1 MKRAPNLKFLPK
13 EKFTEA
19 IIFAGADAYAHAKG
33 WEEGLGKQIA
43 EDTTPPV
50 WLGPKQLA
58 ELDNLQIIDKGR
70 HSARVYLAGNIEPRL
85 INAIGEKLAQA
96 GVQDAKLYKGIP
108 DHQPE
113 NWKEYLSRLRERIE
127 DSVLEDSMRHSLP
140 LSVGTDG
147 YDQEQDYTLKSY
159 LPANSLSS
167 IYGPSG
173 SYKSFLAVS
182 WACHVAGGFKWAGK
196 SVSPGAVMYVVGEG
210 GIGVP
215 RRIKAWEK
223 LHHVKLDNLFLV
235 NRPVFPV
242 RREETEEMIKAAK
255 DVKYRTGQPV
265 RLIVVDTLARCF
277 GGNDE
282 NDARDMGA
290 FIEGCDVIKRETGAT
305 LLVVHHSGKDDTKG
319 ARGSSAFRAA
329 LDAEFNIRREG
340 EGGAIILTCT
350 KMKDAEEPKQ
360 AAFDLRTVELFTDRD
375 GEIVSSLVVRD
386 IPREARELDP
396 ELAEIK
402 NLTGNHAALWQS
414 IRSRK
419 AKGETCNKAV
429 LRDDMEAM
437 MGDKARKSF
446 HQMAGETD
454 PRWANRGRLS
464 RRDYTTLRRIIAAAN
479 AVGALI
485 I

>member
-1 MKRAPNLKFLPK
+1 MKNAPNLKHLPK

-19 IIFAGADAYAHAKG
+19 VIFAGSEAYAHAKG

-50 WLGPKQLA
+50 YLGPKQLA
-58 ELDNLQIIDKGR
+58 ELDNLRIVDDGR
-70 HSARVYLAGNIEPRL
+70 RAVRIYLAGNIKPIQ
-85 INAIGEKLAQA
+85 INNIAEKLALA

-108 DHQPE
+108 DHEPE
-113 NWKEYLSRLRERIE
+113 DWREYLSRLREQVEVSLRE
-127 DSVLEDSMRHSLP
+127 ESLQHNLP
-140 LSVGTDG
+140 LSVGSDG

-182 WACHVAGGFKWAGK
+182 WACHVAAGMKWAGK
-196 SVSPGAVMYVVGEG
+196 SVSAGAVMYVVGEG

-223 LHHVKLDNLFLV
+223 KHRVKLNNLYLV

-242 RREETEEMIKAAK
+242 RREEMQEMIKAAR
-255 DVKYRTGQPV
+255 DVKSRTGQPV

-329 LDAEFNIRREG
+329 LDAEFNVRREG
-340 EGGAIILTCT
+340 DGGAIILTCT

-360 AAFDLRTVELFTDRD
+360 AAFDLRPVELFTDRD
-375 GEIVSSLVVRD
+375 GELISSLVVQD
-386 IPREARELDP
+386 LPREARDIDP
-396 ELAEIK
+396 ELADIK
-402 NLTGNHAALWQS
+402 HLTGNHAALWQS

-419 AKGETCNKAV
+419 AKGEPCNRSV
-429 LRDDMEAM
+429 LRDDMIAL
-437 MGDKARKSF
+437 MGENGRKGLTRWLEKLVRDGIIEVDV
-446 HQMAGETD
+446 MGEV
-454 PRWANRGRLS
+454 
-464 RRDYTTLRRIIAAAN
+464 TL
-479 AVGALI
+479 LKSH
-485 I
+485 

>member
-1 MKRAPNLKFLPK
+1 MKNAPNLKHLPK

-19 IIFAGADAYAHAKG
+19 VIFAGSEAYAHAKG

-50 WLGPKQLA
+50 YLGPKQLA
-58 ELDNLQIIDKGR
+58 ELDNLRIVDDGR
-70 HSARVYLAGNIEPRL
+70 RAVRIYLAGNIKPIQ
-85 INAIGEKLAQA
+85 INNIAEKLALA

-108 DHQPE
+108 DHEPE
-113 NWKEYLSRLRERIE
+113 DWREYLSRLREQVEVSLRE
-127 DSVLEDSMRHSLP
+127 ESLQHNLP
-140 LSVGTDG
+140 LSVGSDG

-182 WACHVAGGFKWAGK
+182 WACHVAAGMKWAGK
-196 SVSPGAVMYVVGEG
+196 SVSAGAVMYVVGEG

-223 LHHVKLDNLFLV
+223 KHRVKLNNLYLV

-242 RREETEEMIKAAK
+242 RREEMQEMIKAAR
-255 DVKYRTGQPV
+255 DVKSRTGQPV

-329 LDAEFNIRREG
+329 LDAEFNVRREG
-340 EGGAIILTCT
+340 DGGAIILTCT

-360 AAFDLRTVELFTDRD
+360 AAFDLRPVELFTDRD
-375 GEIVSSLVVRD
+375 GELISSLVVQD
-386 IPREARELDP
+386 LPREARDIDP
-396 ELAEIK
+396 ELADIK
-402 NLTGNHAALWQS
+402 HLTGNHAALWQS

-419 AKGETCNKAV
+419 AKGEPCNRSV
-429 LRDDMEAM
+429 LRDDMIAL
-437 MGDKARKSF
+437 MGENGRKGLTRWLEKLVRDGIIEVDI
-446 HQMAGETD
+446 MGEV
-454 PRWANRGRLS
+454 
-464 RRDYTTLRRIIAAAN
+464 TL
-479 AVGALI
+479 LKSH
-485 I
+485 

>member
-1 MKRAPNLKFLPK
+1 MKNAPNLKHLAK
-13 EKFTEA
+13 DKFTEVV
-19 IIFAGADAYAHAKG
+19 IFAGADAYAHAKA

-43 EDTTPPV
+43 EDTIPPV
-50 WLGPKQLA
+50 YLGPKQLA
-58 ELDNLQIIDKGR
+58 ELDNLRIVDAGR
-70 HSARVYLAGNIEPRL
+70 RCARVYIAGNIEPIQ
-85 INAIGEKLAQA
+85 INAIAGKLALA
-96 GVQDAKLYKGIP
+96 GVMDAQLYKGIS
-108 DHQPE
+108 DKQPE
-113 NWKEYLSRLRERIE
+113 NWREYLSRLREQG
-127 DSVLEDSMRHSLP
+127 VVEDSMLHSLP
-140 LSVGTDG
+140 LSVGSDG

-182 WACHVAGGFKWAGK
+182 WACHIAAGMKWAGK
-196 SVSPGAVMYVVGEG
+196 SVSAGAVMYVVGEG

-223 LHHVKLDNLFLV
+223 KHGRKLDNLYLV

-242 RREETEEMIKAAK
+242 RREEMQEMIKAAR
-255 DVKYRTGQPV
+255 DVKARTGQPV

-340 EGGAIILTCT
+340 DGGAIILTCT

-360 AAFDLRTVELFTDRD
+360 AAFDLRPVELFTDRD
-375 GEIVSSLVVRD
+375 GELISSLVVQD
-386 IPREARELDP
+386 LPREAREPAP
-396 ELAEIK
+396 ELADIK
-402 NLTGNHAALWQS
+402 HLTGNHAALWQS

-419 AKGETCNKAV
+419 AKGEPCNV
-429 LRDDMEAM
+429 SVIRDDITALFGENGRKGFKRWLDKLVRENIISIDDS
-437 MGDKARKSF
+437 GDI
-446 HQMAGETD
+446 TI
-454 PRWANRGRLS
+454 
-464 RRDYTTLRRIIAAAN
+464 T
-479 AVGALI
+479 
-485 I
+485 

>member
-1 MKRAPNLKFLPK
+1 MKNAPNLKHLPK
-13 EKFTEA
+13 DKFTEVV
-19 IIFAGADAYAHAKG
+19 IFAGADAYAHAKA

-43 EDTTPPV
+43 EDTIPPV
-50 WLGPKQLA
+50 YLGPKQLA
-58 ELDNLQIIDKGR
+58 ELDNLRIVDAGR
-70 HSARVYLAGNIEPRL
+70 RCARVYIAGDIEPIQ
-85 INAIGEKLAQA
+85 INAIAGKLALA
-96 GVQDAKLYKGIP
+96 GVMDAQLYKGIP
-108 DHQPE
+108 DKQPE
-113 NWKEYLSRLRERIE
+113 NWREYLSRLREQGVV
-127 DSVLEDSMRHSLP
+127 DDSMLHSLP
-140 LSVGTDG
+140 LSVGSDG

-182 WACHVAGGFKWAGK
+182 WACHIAAGMKWAGK
-196 SVSPGAVMYVVGEG
+196 SVSAGAVMYVVGEG

-223 LHHVKLDNLFLV
+223 KHGRTLDNLYLV

-242 RREETEEMIKAAK
+242 RREEMQEMIKAAR
-255 DVKYRTGQPV
+255 DVKARTGQPV

-340 EGGAIILTCT
+340 DGGAIILTCT

-360 AAFDLRTVELFTDRD
+360 VAFDLSPVVLFTDRD
-375 GEIVSSLVVRD
+375 GELISSLVVQD
-386 IPREARELDP
+386 LPREAREPDP
-396 ELAEIK
+396 ELADIK
-402 NLTGNHAALWQS
+402 HLTGNHAALWQS

-419 AKGETCNKAV
+419 AKGEPCNV
-429 LRDDMEAM
+429 SVIRDDITALFGENGRKGFKRWLDKLVRENIISIDDS
-437 MGDKARKSF
+437 GDI
-446 HQMAGETD
+446 TI
-454 PRWANRGRLS
+454 
-464 RRDYTTLRRIIAAAN
+464 T
-479 AVGALI
+479 
-485 I
+485 

>member
-1 MKRAPNLKFLPK
+1 MKNAPNLKHLPK

-19 IIFAGADAYAHAKG
+19 VIFAGSEAYAHAKG

-50 WLGPKQLA
+50 YLGPKQLA
-58 ELDNLQIIDKGR
+58 ELDNLRIVDDGR
-70 HSARVYLAGNIEPRL
+70 RAVRIYLAGNIKPIQ
-85 INAIGEKLAQA
+85 INNIAEKLALA

-108 DHQPE
+108 DHEPE
-113 NWKEYLSRLRERIE
+113 DWREYLSRLREQVE
-127 DSVLEDSMRHSLP
+127 VSVREESLRHSLP
-140 LSVGTDG
+140 LSVGSDG

-182 WACHVAGGFKWAGK
+182 WACHVAAGMKWAGK
-196 SVSPGAVMYVVGEG
+196 SVSAGAVMYVVGEG

-223 LHHVKLDNLFLV
+223 KHGVKLNNLYLV

-242 RREETEEMIKAAK
+242 RREEMQEMIKAAR
-255 DVKYRTGQPV
+255 DVKSKTGQPV
-265 RLIVVDTLARCF
+265 RLIVIDTLARCF

-329 LDAEFNIRREG
+329 LDAEFNVRREG
-340 EGGAIILTCT
+340 DGGAIILTCT
-350 KMKDAEEPKQ
+350 KMKDVEEPKQ
-360 AAFDLRTVELFTDRD
+360 AAFDLRPIELFTDRD
-375 GEIVSSLVVRD
+375 GELISSLVVQD
-386 IPREARELDP
+386 LPREAREPDP
-396 ELAEIK
+396 ELADIK
-402 NLTGNHAALWQS
+402 HLTGNHAALWQS

-419 AKGETCNKAV
+419 AKGEPCNV
-429 LRDDMEAM
+429 SVIRDDI
-437 MGDKARKSF
+437 
-446 HQMAGETD
+446 
-454 PRWANRGRLS
+454 
-464 RRDYTTLRRIIAAAN
+464 TTLFGENGRKGFKRWR
-479 AVGALI
+479 
-485 I
+485 

>member
-1 MKRAPNLKFLPK
+1 MKNAPNVKKLPK
-13 EKFTEA
+13 DKYTEA
-19 IIFAGADAYAHAKG
+19 IIFAGSDAYAHAKG
-33 WEEGLGKQIA
+33 WEEGMGKQIA
-43 EDTTPPV
+43 EDTTPPIY
-50 WLGPKQLA
+50 LGPKQLA
-58 ELDNLQIIDKGR
+58 ELDNLQIVDKGR
-70 HSARVYLAGNIEPRL
+70 RSARVYIAGDIEPIL

-96 GVQDAKLYKGIP
+96 GVQDARLYKGIP
-108 DHQPE
+108 DHEPE
-113 NWKEYLSRLRERIE
+113 DWREYLFRLREQFEVSVQE
-127 DSVLEDSMRHSLP
+127 DSLRHSLP
-140 LSVGTDG
+140 LSVGSDG

-182 WACHVAGGFKWAGK
+182 WACHVAAGIKWAGK
-196 SVSPGAVMYVVGEG
+196 SVSAGAVMYVVGEG

-223 LHHVKLDNLFLV
+223 KHGRKLDNLYLV

-242 RREETEEMIKAAK
+242 RREEMQEMIKAAR
-255 DVKYRTGQPV
+255 DVKTRTGQPV

-340 EGGAIILTCT
+340 DGGAIILTCT

-360 AAFDLRTVELFTDRD
+360 AAFDLHPVELFTDRD
-375 GEIVSSLVVRD
+375 GELISSLVVQD
-386 IPREARELDP
+386 MPREAREPDP
-396 ELAEIK
+396 ELADIK
-402 NLTGNHAALWQS
+402 HLTGNHAALWQS

-419 AKGETCNKAV
+419 AKGEPCNLSV
-429 LRDDMEAM
+429 IRDDITALFGENGRKGFKRWLDKLVRENIISIDDS
-437 MGDKARKSF
+437 GDI
-446 HQMAGETD
+446 T
-454 PRWANRGRLS
+454 
-464 RRDYTTLRRIIAAAN
+464 II
-479 AVGALI
+479 
-485 I
+485 

>member
-1 MKRAPNLKFLPK
+1 MKNAPNVKKLPK
-13 EKFTEA
+13 DKYTEA
-19 IIFAGADAYAHAKG
+19 IIFAGSDAYAHAKG
-33 WEEGLGKQIA
+33 WEEGMGKQIA
-43 EDTTPPV
+43 EDTTPPIY
-50 WLGPKQLA
+50 LGPKQLA
-58 ELDNLQIIDKGR
+58 ELDNLQIVDKGR
-70 HSARVYLAGNIEPRL
+70 RSARVYIAGDIEPIL

-96 GVQDAKLYKGIP
+96 GVQDARLYKGIP
-108 DHQPE
+108 DHEPE
-113 NWKEYLSRLRERIE
+113 DWREYLSRLREQFEVSVQE
-127 DSVLEDSMRHSLP
+127 DSLRHSLP
-140 LSVGTDG
+140 LSVGSDG

-182 WACHVAGGFKWAGK
+182 WACHVAAGIKWAGK
-196 SVSPGAVMYVVGEG
+196 SVSAGAVMYVVGEG

-223 LHHVKLDNLFLV
+223 KHGRKLDNLYLV

-242 RREETEEMIKAAK
+242 RREEMQEMIKAAR
-255 DVKYRTGQPV
+255 DVKTRTGQPV

-340 EGGAIILTCT
+340 DGGAIILTCT

-360 AAFDLRTVELFTDRD
+360 AAFDLHPVELFTDRD
-375 GEIVSSLVVRD
+375 GELISSLVVQD
-386 IPREARELDP
+386 MPREAREPDP
-396 ELAEIK
+396 ELADIK
-402 NLTGNHAALWQS
+402 HLTGNHAALWQS

-419 AKGETCNKAV
+419 AKGEPCNLSV
-429 LRDDMEAM
+429 IRDDITALFGENGRKGFKRWLDKLVRENIISIDDS
-437 MGDKARKSF
+437 GDI
-446 HQMAGETD
+446 T
-454 PRWANRGRLS
+454 
-464 RRDYTTLRRIIAAAN
+464 II
-479 AVGALI
+479 
-485 I
+485 

>member
-1 MKRAPNLKFLPK
+1 MKNAPNLKYLPK

-19 IIFAGADAYAHAKG
+19 VIFAGSDAYAHAKG

-43 EDTTPPV
+43 EDTTPPIY
-50 WLGPKQLA
+50 LGPKQLG
-58 ELDNLQIIDKGR
+58 ELDNLRIVDAGR
-70 HSARVYLAGNIEPRL
+70 RCARVYIAGDIEPIQ
-85 INAIGEKLAQA
+85 INAIAGKLALA
-96 GVQDAKLYKGIP
+96 GVMDARLYKGIP
-108 DHQPE
+108 DKQPE
-113 NWKEYLSRLRERIE
+113 DWREYLSRLRNQG
-127 DSVLEDSMRHSLP
+127 VVEDSMLHSLP
-140 LSVGTDG
+140 LSVGSDG

-182 WACHVAGGFKWAGK
+182 WACHIAAGMKWAGK
-196 SVSPGAVMYVVGEG
+196 SVSAGAVMYVVGEG

-223 LHHVKLDNLFLV
+223 KHGSKLDNLYLV

-242 RREETEEMIKAAK
+242 RREEMQEMIKAAR
-255 DVKYRTGQPV
+255 DVKSRTGQPV

-340 EGGAIILTCT
+340 DGGAIILTCT

-360 AAFDLRTVELFTDRD
+360 VAFDLSPVELFTDRD
-375 GEIVSSLVVRD
+375 GELISSLVVQD
-386 IPREARELDP
+386 LPREAREPDP
-396 ELAEIK
+396 ELADIK
-402 NLTGNHAALWQS
+402 HLTGNHAALWQS

-419 AKGETCNKAV
+419 AKGEPCNV
-429 LRDDMEAM
+429 SVIRDDITALFGENGRKGFKRWLDKLVRENIISIDDS
-437 MGDKARKSF
+437 GDI
-446 HQMAGETD
+446 TI
-454 PRWANRGRLS
+454 
-464 RRDYTTLRRIIAAAN
+464 T
-479 AVGALI
+479 
-485 I
+485 

>member
-1 MKRAPNLKFLPK
+1 MKNAPNLKHLPK

-19 IIFAGADAYAHAKG
+19 VIFAGSEAYAHAKG

-50 WLGPKQLA
+50 YLGPKQLA
-58 ELDNLQIIDKGR
+58 ELDNLRIVDDGR
-70 HSARVYLAGNIEPRL
+70 RAVRIYLAGNIKPIQ
-85 INAIGEKLAQA
+85 INNIAEKLALA

-108 DHQPE
+108 DHEPE
-113 NWKEYLSRLRERIE
+113 DWREYLSRLREQVE
-127 DSVLEDSMRHSLP
+127 VSVREESLRHSLP
-140 LSVGTDG
+140 LSVGSDG

-182 WACHVAGGFKWAGK
+182 WACHVAAGMKWAGK
-196 SVSPGAVMYVVGEG
+196 SVSAGAVMYVVGEG

-223 LHHVKLDNLFLV
+223 KHGVKLNNLYLV

-242 RREETEEMIKAAK
+242 RREEMQEMIKAAR
-255 DVKYRTGQPV
+255 DVKSKTGQPV
-265 RLIVVDTLARCF
+265 RLIVIDTLARCF

-282 NDARDMGA
+282 NDARDMGV

-329 LDAEFNIRREG
+329 LDAEFNVRREG
-340 EGGAIILTCT
+340 DGGAIILTCT

-360 AAFDLRTVELFTDRD
+360 AAFDLRPIELFTDRD
-375 GEIVSSLVVRD
+375 GELISSLVVQD
-386 IPREARELDP
+386 LPREAREPDP
-396 ELAEIK
+396 ELADIK
-402 NLTGNHAALWQS
+402 HLTGNHAALWQS

-419 AKGETCNKAV
+419 AKGEPCNV
-429 LRDDMEAM
+429 SVIRDDI
-437 MGDKARKSF
+437 
-446 HQMAGETD
+446 
-454 PRWANRGRLS
+454 
-464 RRDYTTLRRIIAAAN
+464 TTLFGENGRKGFKRWLDKLVRENIIFIDDS
-479 AVGALI
+479 GDITI

>member
-1 MKRAPNLKFLPK
+1 MKNAPNLKHLPK

-19 IIFAGADAYAHAKG
+19 VIFAGSEAYAHAKG

-50 WLGPKQLA
+50 YLGPKQLA
-58 ELDNLQIIDKGR
+58 ELDNLRIVDDGR
-70 HSARVYLAGNIEPRL
+70 RAVRIYLAGNIKPIQ
-85 INAIGEKLAQA
+85 INNIAEKLALA

-108 DHQPE
+108 DHEPE
-113 NWKEYLSRLRERIE
+113 DWREYLSRLREQVE
-127 DSVLEDSMRHSLP
+127 VSVREESLRHSLP
-140 LSVGTDG
+140 LSVGSDG

-182 WACHVAGGFKWAGK
+182 WACHVAAGMKWAGK
-196 SVSPGAVMYVVGEG
+196 SVSAGAVMYVVGEG

-223 LHHVKLDNLFLV
+223 RHGVKLNNLYLV

-242 RREETEEMIKAAK
+242 RREEMQEMIKAAR
-255 DVKYRTGQPV
+255 DVKSRTGQPV

-329 LDAEFNIRREG
+329 LDAEFNVRREG
-340 EGGAIILTCT
+340 DGGAIILTCT

-375 GEIVSSLVVRD
+375 GELISSLVVQD
-386 IPREARELDP
+386 LPREAREPDP
-396 ELAEIK
+396 ELADIK
-402 NLTGNHAALWQS
+402 HLTGNHAALWQS

-419 AKGETCNKAV
+419 VKGEPCNV
-429 LRDDMEAM
+429 SVIRDDI
-437 MGDKARKSF
+437 
-446 HQMAGETD
+446 
-454 PRWANRGRLS
+454 
-464 RRDYTTLRRIIAAAN
+464 TTLFGENGRKGFKRWLDKLVRENII
-479 AVGALI
+479 LI
-485 I
+485 DDSGDITII

>member
-1 MKRAPNLKFLPK
+1 MKNAPNLKHLPK

-19 IIFAGADAYAHAKG
+19 VIFAGSEAYAHAKG

-50 WLGPKQLA
+50 YLGPKQLA
-58 ELDNLQIIDKGR
+58 ELDNLRIVDDGR
-70 HSARVYLAGNIEPRL
+70 RAVRIYLAGNIKPIQ
-85 INAIGEKLAQA
+85 INNIAEKLALA

-108 DHQPE
+108 DHEPE
-113 NWKEYLSRLRERIE
+113 DWREYLSRLREQVE
-127 DSVLEDSMRHSLP
+127 VSVREESLRHSLP
-140 LSVGTDG
+140 LSVGSDG

-173 SYKSFLAVS
+173 SYKSFLVVS
-182 WACHVAGGFKWAGK
+182 WACHVAAGMKWAGK
-196 SVSPGAVMYVVGEG
+196 SVSAGAVMYVVGEG

-223 LHHVKLDNLFLV
+223 KHGVKLNNLYLV

-242 RREETEEMIKAAK
+242 RREEMQEMIKAAR
-255 DVKYRTGQPV
+255 DVKSKTGQPV
-265 RLIVVDTLARCF
+265 RLIVIDTLARCF

-329 LDAEFNIRREG
+329 LDAEFNVRREG
-340 EGGAIILTCT
+340 DGGAIILTCT

-360 AAFDLRTVELFTDRD
+360 AAFDLRPIELFTDRD
-375 GEIVSSLVVRD
+375 GELISSLVVQD
-386 IPREARELDP
+386 LPREAREPDP
-396 ELAEIK
+396 ELADIK
-402 NLTGNHAALWQS
+402 HLTGNHAALWQS

-419 AKGETCNKAV
+419 AKGEPCNV
-429 LRDDMEAM
+429 SVIRDDI
-437 MGDKARKSF
+437 
-446 HQMAGETD
+446 
-454 PRWANRGRLS
+454 
-464 RRDYTTLRRIIAAAN
+464 TTLFGENGRKGFKRWLDKLVRENIIFIDDS
-479 AVGALI
+479 GDITI

>member
-1 MKRAPNLKFLPK
+1 M
-13 EKFTEA
+13 
-19 IIFAGADAYAHAKG
+19 
-33 WEEGLGKQIA
+33 
-43 EDTTPPV
+43 
-50 WLGPKQLA
+50 
-58 ELDNLQIIDKGR
+58 
-70 HSARVYLAGNIEPRL
+70 
-85 INAIGEKLAQA
+85 
-96 GVQDAKLYKGIP
+96 YKGIP
-108 DHQPE
+108 DHEPE
-113 NWKEYLSRLRERIE
+113 DWKEYLSRIREQV
-127 DSVLEDSMRHSLP
+127 DATVLEDSMLHSLP
-140 LSVGTDG
+140 LSVGSDG

-182 WACHVAGGFKWAGK
+182 WACHIAAGVKWAGK
-196 SVSPGAVMYVVGEG
+196 SVSGGAVMYVVGEG

-223 LHHVKLDNLFLV
+223 KHGRKLDNLYLV

-242 RREETEEMIKAAK
+242 RREEMQEMIKAAR
-255 DVKYRTGQPV
+255 DVKARTGQPV

-340 EGGAIILTCT
+340 DGGAIILTCT

-360 AAFDLRTVELFTDRD
+360 AAFDLRPVELFTDRD
-375 GEIVSSLVVRD
+375 GELISSLVVQD
-386 IPREARELDP
+386 LPREAREPDP
-396 ELAEIK
+396 ELADIK
-402 NLTGNHAALWQS
+402 HLTGNHAALWQS

-419 AKGETCNKAV
+419 AKGEPCNV
-429 LRDDMEAM
+429 SVIRDDITALF
-437 MGDKARKSF
+437 GDNGRK
-446 HQMAGETD
+446 GLK
-454 PRWANRGRLS
+454 RWLDKLVREN
-464 RRDYTTLRRIIAAAN
+464 IISIDDS
-479 AVGALI
+479 GDI
-485 I
+485 TMI

>member
-1 MKRAPNLKFLPK
+1 MKNAPNLKHLPK

-19 IIFAGADAYAHAKG
+19 VIFAGSEAYAHAKG

-50 WLGPKQLA
+50 YLGPKQLA
-58 ELDNLQIIDKGR
+58 ELDNLRIVDDGR
-70 HSARVYLAGNIEPRL
+70 RAVRIYLAGNMKPIQ
-85 INAIGEKLAQA
+85 INNIAEKLALA

-108 DHQPE
+108 DHEPE
-113 NWKEYLSRLRERIE
+113 DWREYLSRLREQVE
-127 DSVLEDSMRHSLP
+127 VSVREESLRHSLP
-140 LSVGTDG
+140 LSVGSDG

-182 WACHVAGGFKWAGK
+182 WACHVAAGMKWAGK
-196 SVSPGAVMYVVGEG
+196 SVSAGAVMYVVGEG

-223 LHHVKLDNLFLV
+223 KHGVKLNNLYLV

-242 RREETEEMIKAAK
+242 RREEMQEMIKAAR
-255 DVKYRTGQPV
+255 DVKSKTGQPV
-265 RLIVVDTLARCF
+265 RLIVIDTLARCF

-329 LDAEFNIRREG
+329 LDAEFNVRREG
-340 EGGAIILTCT
+340 DGGAIILTCT
-350 KMKDAEEPKQ
+350 KMKDSEEPKQ
-360 AAFDLRTVELFTDRD
+360 AAFDLRPIELFTDRD
-375 GEIVSSLVVRD
+375 GELISSLVVQD
-386 IPREARELDP
+386 LPREAREPDP
-396 ELAEIK
+396 ELADIK
-402 NLTGNHAALWQS
+402 HLTGNHAALWQS

-419 AKGETCNKAV
+419 AKGEPCNV
-429 LRDDMEAM
+429 SVIRDDI
-437 MGDKARKSF
+437 
-446 HQMAGETD
+446 
-454 PRWANRGRLS
+454 
-464 RRDYTTLRRIIAAAN
+464 TTLFGENGRKGFKRWLDKLVRENIIFIDDS
-479 AVGALI
+479 GDITI

>member
-1 MKRAPNLKFLPK
+1 MKNAPNLKHLPK

-19 IIFAGADAYAHAKG
+19 VIFAGSEAYAHAKG

-43 EDTTPPV
+43 EDTTPPIY
-50 WLGPKQLA
+50 LGPKQLA
-58 ELDNLQIIDKGR
+58 ELENLRIVDER
-70 HSARVYLAGNIEPRL
+70 RRAARVYLAGNIAPIQ
-85 INAIGEKLAQA
+85 INRIAEKLALA

-108 DHQPE
+108 DNEPE
-113 NWKEYLSRLRERIE
+113 DWRDYLSRLREQDEVTVQE
-127 DSVLEDSMRHSLP
+127 DSLRHSLP
-140 LSVGTDG
+140 LSVGSDG

-182 WACHVAGGFKWAGK
+182 WACHVAAGMKWAGK
-196 SVSPGAVMYVVGEG
+196 SVSAGAVMYVVGEG

-223 LHHVKLDNLFLV
+223 KYGRKLDNLYLV

-242 RREETEEMIKAAK
+242 RREEMQEMIKAAR
-255 DVKYRTGQPV
+255 DVKARTGQPV

-340 EGGAIILTCT
+340 DGGAIILTCT

-360 AAFDLRTVELFTDRD
+360 AAFDLWPVELFTDRD
-375 GEIVSSLVVRD
+375 GELISSLVVRD

-396 ELAEIK
+396 ELAEVK

-419 AKGETCNKAV
+419 AKGEPCNKAV

-437 MGDKARKSF
+437 MGEKARKSF
-446 HQMAGETD
+446 HKWLEKLVRDGLIEVDCHGAI
-454 PRWANRGRLS
+454 AILS
-464 RRDYTTLRRIIAAAN
+464 DE
-479 AVGALI
+479 
-485 I
+485 

>member
-1 MKRAPNLKFLPK
+1 MKNAPNLKHLPK

-19 IIFAGADAYAHAKG
+19 VIFAGSEAYAHAKG

-50 WLGPKQLA
+50 YLGPKQLA
-58 ELDNLQIIDKGR
+58 ELDNLRIVDDGR
-70 HSARVYLAGNIEPRL
+70 RAVRIYLAGNIKPIQ
-85 INAIGEKLAQA
+85 INNIAEKLALA

-108 DHQPE
+108 DHEPE
-113 NWKEYLSRLRERIE
+113 DWREYLSRLREQVE
-127 DSVLEDSMRHSLP
+127 VSVREESLRHSLP
-140 LSVGTDG
+140 LSVGSDG

-182 WACHVAGGFKWAGK
+182 WACHVAAGMKWAEK
-196 SVSPGAVMYVVGEG
+196 SVSAGAVMYVVGEG

-223 LHHVKLDNLFLV
+223 KHGVKLNNLYLV

-242 RREETEEMIKAAK
+242 RREEMQEMIKAAR
-255 DVKYRTGQPV
+255 DVKSKTGQPV
-265 RLIVVDTLARCF
+265 RLIVIDTLARCF

-329 LDAEFNIRREG
+329 LDAEFNVRREG
-340 EGGAIILTCT
+340 DGGAIILTCT

-360 AAFDLRTVELFTDRD
+360 AAFDLRPIELFTDRD
-375 GEIVSSLVVRD
+375 GELISSLVVQD
-386 IPREARELDP
+386 LPREAREPDP
-396 ELAEIK
+396 ELADIK
-402 NLTGNHAALWQS
+402 HLTGNHAALWQS

-419 AKGETCNKAV
+419 AKGEPCNV
-429 LRDDMEAM
+429 SVIRDDI
-437 MGDKARKSF
+437 
-446 HQMAGETD
+446 
-454 PRWANRGRLS
+454 
-464 RRDYTTLRRIIAAAN
+464 TTLFGENGRKGFKRWLDKLVRENIIFIDDS
-479 AVGALI
+479 GDITI

>member
-1 MKRAPNLKFLPK
+1 MKNAPNLKHLPK

-19 IIFAGADAYAHAKG
+19 VIFAGSEAYAHAKG

-50 WLGPKQLA
+50 YLGPKQLA
-58 ELDNLQIIDKGR
+58 ELDNLRIVDDGR
-70 HSARVYLAGNIEPRL
+70 RAVRIYLAGNIKPIQ
-85 INAIGEKLAQA
+85 INNIAEKLALA

-108 DHQPE
+108 DHEPE
-113 NWKEYLSRLRERIE
+113 DWREYLSRLREQVE
-127 DSVLEDSMRHSLP
+127 VSVREESLRHSLP
-140 LSVGTDG
+140 LSVGSDG

-182 WACHVAGGFKWAGK
+182 WACHVAAGMKWAGK
-196 SVSPGAVMYVVGEG
+196 SVSAGAVMYVVGEG

-215 RRIKAWEK
+215 RRIKEWEK
-223 LHHVKLDNLFLV
+223 KHGVKLNNLYLV

-242 RREETEEMIKAAK
+242 RREEMQEMIKAAR
-255 DVKYRTGQPV
+255 DVKSRTGQPV
-265 RLIVVDTLARCF
+265 RLIVIDTLARCF

-329 LDAEFNIRREG
+329 LDAEFNVRREG
-340 EGGAIILTCT
+340 DGGAIILTCT

-360 AAFDLRTVELFTDRD
+360 AAFDLRPIELFTDRD
-375 GEIVSSLVVRD
+375 GELISSLVVHD
-386 IPREARELDP
+386 LPREAREPDP
-396 ELAEIK
+396 ELADIK
-402 NLTGNHAALWQS
+402 HLTGNHAALWQS

-419 AKGETCNKAV
+419 AKGEPCNV
-429 LRDDMEAM
+429 SVIRDDI
-437 MGDKARKSF
+437 
-446 HQMAGETD
+446 
-454 PRWANRGRLS
+454 
-464 RRDYTTLRRIIAAAN
+464 TTLFGENGRKGFKRWLDKLVRENIIFIDDS
-479 AVGALI
+479 GDITI

>member
-1 MKRAPNLKFLPK
+1 MKNAPNLKHQPK

-19 IIFAGADAYAHAKG
+19 VIFAGSDAYAHARG

-43 EDTTPPV
+43 EDTTPPIY
-50 WLGPKQLA
+50 LGPKQLA
-58 ELDNLQIIDKGR
+58 ELDNLRIVDDGR
-70 HSARVYLAGNIEPRL
+70 RAARIYLAGNIKPIQ
-85 INAIGEKLAQA
+85 INNIAEKLALA

-108 DHQPE
+108 DHEPE
-113 NWKEYLSRLRERIE
+113 DWREYLSRLREQVEVSIRE
-127 DSVLEDSMRHSLP
+127 ESLRHSLP
-140 LSVGTDG
+140 LSVGSDG

-159 LPANSLSS
+159 LPAKSLSS

-182 WACHVAGGFKWAGK
+182 WACHVAAGMKWAGK
-196 SVSPGAVMYVVGEG
+196 SVSAGAVMYVVGEG

-223 LHHVKLDNLFLV
+223 KHGVKLNNLYLV

-242 RREETEEMIKAAK
+242 RREEMQEMIKAAR
-255 DVKYRTGQPV
+255 DVKSRTGQPV

-329 LDAEFNIRREG
+329 LDAEFNVRREG
-340 EGGAIILTCT
+340 DGGAIILTCT
-350 KMKDAEEPKQ
+350 KMKDSEEPKQ

-375 GEIVSSLVVRD
+375 GELISSLVVQD
-386 IPREARELDP
+386 LPREAREPDP
-396 ELAEIK
+396 ELADIK
-402 NLTGNHAALWQS
+402 HLTGNHAALWQS

-419 AKGETCNKAV
+419 AKGEPCNV
-429 LRDDMEAM
+429 SVIRDDI
-437 MGDKARKSF
+437 
-446 HQMAGETD
+446 
-454 PRWANRGRLS
+454 
-464 RRDYTTLRRIIAAAN
+464 TTLFGENGRKGFKRWLDKLVRENIIFIDDS
-479 AVGALI
+479 GDITI

>member
-1 MKRAPNLKFLPK
+1 MKNAPNLKHLPK

-19 IIFAGADAYAHAKG
+19 VIFAGSEAYAHAKG

-50 WLGPKQLA
+50 YLGPKQLA
-58 ELDNLQIIDKGR
+58 ELDNLRIVDDGR
-70 HSARVYLAGNIEPRL
+70 RAVRIYLAGNIKPIQINNIAERL
-85 INAIGEKLAQA
+85 ALA
-96 GVQDAKLYKGIP
+96 GVQDARLYKGIP
-108 DHQPE
+108 DHEPE
-113 NWKEYLSRLRERIE
+113 DWREYLSRLREQVEVSLRE
-127 DSVLEDSMRHSLP
+127 ESLQHNLP
-140 LSVGTDG
+140 LSVGSDG

-182 WACHVAGGFKWAGK
+182 WACHVAAGMKWAGK
-196 SVSPGAVMYVVGEG
+196 SVSAGAVMYVVGEG

-223 LHHVKLDNLFLV
+223 KHRVKLNNLYLV

-242 RREETEEMIKAAK
+242 RREEMQEMIKAAR
-255 DVKYRTGQPV
+255 DVKSRTGQPV

-329 LDAEFNIRREG
+329 LDAEFNVRREG
-340 EGGAIILTCT
+340 DGGAIILTCT

-360 AAFDLRTVELFTDRD
+360 AAFDLRPVELFTDRD
-375 GEIVSSLVVRD
+375 GELISSLVVQD
-386 IPREARELDP
+386 LPREAREPDP
-396 ELAEIK
+396 ELADIK
-402 NLTGNHAALWQS
+402 HLTGNHAALWQS

-419 AKGETCNKAV
+419 AKGEPCNV
-429 LRDDMEAM
+429 SVIRDDI
-437 MGDKARKSF
+437 
-446 HQMAGETD
+446 
-454 PRWANRGRLS
+454 
-464 RRDYTTLRRIIAAAN
+464 TTLFGENGRKGFKRWLDKLVRENIIFIDDS
-479 AVGALI
+479 GDITI

>member
-1 MKRAPNLKFLPK
+1 MKNAPNLKHQPK

-19 IIFAGADAYAHAKG
+19 VIFAGSDAYAHARG

-43 EDTTPPV
+43 EDTVPPV
-50 WLGPKQLA
+50 YLGPKQLA
-58 ELDNLQIIDKGR
+58 ELDNLRIVDDGR
-70 HSARVYLAGNIEPRL
+70 RAARIYLAGNIEPIQ
-85 INAIGEKLAQA
+85 INNIAEKLALA
-96 GVQDAKLYKGIP
+96 GVQDAKLYKAIP
-108 DHQPE
+108 DQDPE
-113 NWKEYLSRLRERIE
+113 DWREYLSRLREQMEVSARE
-127 DSVLEDSMRHSLP
+127 VSLRHNLP
-140 LSVGTDG
+140 LSVGSDG

-182 WACHVAGGFKWAGK
+182 WACHVAAGMKWAGK
-196 SVSPGAVMYVVGEG
+196 SVSAGAVMYVVGEG

-223 LHHVKLDNLFLV
+223 KHGVKLNNLYLV

-242 RREETEEMIKAAK
+242 RREEMQEMIKAAR
-255 DVKYRTGQPV
+255 DVKSRTGQPV

-340 EGGAIILTCT
+340 DGGAIILTCT
-350 KMKDAEEPKQ
+350 KMKDSEEPKQ
-360 AAFDLRTVELFTDRD
+360 AAFDLRPIELFTDRD
-375 GEIVSSLVVRD
+375 GELISSLVVQD
-386 IPREARELDP
+386 LPREAREPDP
-396 ELAEIK
+396 ELADIK
-402 NLTGNHAALWQS
+402 HLTGNHAALWQS

-419 AKGETCNKAV
+419 AKGEPCNV
-429 LRDDMEAM
+429 SVIRDDI
-437 MGDKARKSF
+437 
-446 HQMAGETD
+446 
-454 PRWANRGRLS
+454 
-464 RRDYTTLRRIIAAAN
+464 TTLFGENGRKGFKRWLDKLVRENIIFIN
-479 AVGALI
+479 DSGDITI